1 LASLVKNLP
10 MSSNAFPDRV
20 TTSSRRWFW
29 PLQGLGWLGYFIL
42 HFTAAMGDGKPLHY
56 VTASLSV
63 TACGFVITSLLR
75 LGYRRLWGL
84 PVPRMAAAAI
94 GLLVLATLVQMKLY
108 VAIAFS
114 YCDDCEIRSVFGY
127 LWYFASTLYILL
139 SWSALYFGIKIA
151 LQLQQQK
158 EAALR
163 ARNAAHAAQIKM
175 LRYQLNPHFLFNTL
189 NAISTLVLDDKRD
202 TAYRMVASLSSFLR
216 HSLDSDPEQQVT
228 LMQEVDAL
236 NLYLGIEQVRFGDRL
251 QMLVDVEPAARD
263 ALVPSLILQ
272 PLIENAIKYAISK
285 REEGGRIEL
294 IARIDGDML
303 DLHLRDDGPG
313 GVEADLAANGHSRV
327 GLANTRER
335 LRVLYGERQNLGI
348 SNRESGGADVHVR
361 LPFSTAQ
368 DERP

>member
-1 LASLVKNLP
+1 MKNAP
-10 MSSNAFPDRV
+10 MSSTVLPDS
-20 TTSSRRWFW
+20 TTATSKRLFW
-29 PLQGLGWLGYFIL
+29 PLQTLGWLGYFVL

-56 VTASLSV
+56 VYASLSV
-63 TACGFVITSLLR
+63 TACGFAITSLLR

-84 PVPRMAAAAI
+84 PIAKMAAAAV

-114 YCDDCEIRSVFGY
+114 YCDDCQLRSVFGY

-139 SWSALYFGIKIA
+139 SWSALYFGIKFA

-189 NAISTLVLDDKRD
+189 NAISTLVLDDQRD

-228 LMQEVDAL
+228 LTQEIEAL

-251 QMLVDVEPAARD
+251 NMAVDIEPAVRD

-272 PLIENAIKYAISK
+272 PLIENAIKHAVTK

-294 IARIDGDML
+294 SARLDGDML
-303 DLHLRDDGPG
+303 DLHLCDNGPG
-313 GVEADLAANGHSRV
+313 FVESDSAASGHARV

-335 LRVLYGERQNLGI
+335 LRVLYGERQHLSI
-348 SNRESGGADVHVR
+348 RNREPEGVDVHVR
-361 LPFSTAQ
+361 LPLTVVQ
-368 DERP
+368 GGRQ

>member
-1 LASLVKNLP
+1 MKTIR
-10 MSSNAFPDRV
+10 MSSTALPDS
-20 TTSSRRWFW
+20 TTATSKRLFW
-29 PLQGLGWLGYFIL
+29 PLQTLGWLGYFVL

-56 VTASLSV
+56 VFASLSV
-63 TACGFVITSLLR
+63 TACGFAITSLLR
-75 LGYRRLWGL
+75 LGYRRLWRL
-84 PVPRMAAAAI
+84 PVAQMAAAAT

-114 YCDDCEIRSVFGY
+114 YCDDCQLRSVFGY

-139 SWSALYFGIKIA
+139 SWSALYFGIKFA

-163 ARNAAHAAQIKM
+163 AQNAAHAAQLKM

-202 TAYRMVASLSSFLR
+202 TAYRMVASLSAFLR
-216 HSLDSDPEQQVT
+216 HSLDSDPEQQVALT
-228 LMQEVDAL
+228 QEIAAL
-236 NLYLGIEQVRFGDRL
+236 NLYLGIEQVRFGERL
-251 QMLVDVEPAARD
+251 RMIVDVEPSARD

-294 IARIDGDML
+294 IARLDGDML

-313 GVEADLAANGHSRV
+313 GVEADLAANGHARV

-335 LRVLYGERQNLGI
+335 LRVLYGERQHLGI

-361 LPFSTAQ
+361 LPFSVAQ
-368 DERP
+368 DARP